1 MTIRER
7 LAECDPDF
15 LFAEGYDECI
25 IGVALRAGQP
35 DIIAYNIDAIIEEL
49 VKQGMTTE
57 EAIEFFEFNI
67 VGAYVGERTPIFINT
82 NFL

>member
-7 LAECDPDF
+7 LAEYDPDF

-25 IGVALRAGQP
+25 IGIAHRAGQP
-35 DIIAYNIDAIIEEL
+35 DILAYNVDAVIIEL

-57 EAIEFFEFNI
+57 EAIESFDFKFL
-67 VGAYVGERTPIFINT
+67 GTYVGERTPIFIDT